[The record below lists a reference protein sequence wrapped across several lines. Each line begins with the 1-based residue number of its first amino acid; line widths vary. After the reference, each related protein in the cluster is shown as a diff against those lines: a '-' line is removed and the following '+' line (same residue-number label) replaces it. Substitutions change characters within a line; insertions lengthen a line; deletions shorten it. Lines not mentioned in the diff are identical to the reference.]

1 MIRRIL
7 VDYARKRRAAKR
19 GGPLQVPLDEAV
31 RVSKARDLD
40 VEALDEAL
48 IALAKVDQRK
58 RRVVELRFFGGA

>member
-1 MIRRIL
+1 
-7 VDYARKRRAAKR
+7 
-19 GGPLQVPLDEAV
+19 
-31 RVSKARDLD
+31 VSKARDLD